1 MTTITD
7 PLVRDPGTA
16 ARGRWLMLIV
26 LLAGQFMALLDV
38 TIVNVAMPTIGRT
51 LHASGAELQLVV
63 AGYTVSYA
71 MMLITGA
78 RLGDLYG
85 RRRVFLAGVAVF
97 TLASLTCG
105 IAPGIGVLIGA
116 RFVQGAGA
124 AAMMPQIMSVIQ
136 VRFDGAARA
145 RALSAYTAVLSSGFV
160 AGQVV
165 GGVLVTANLFG
176 QTWRPVFLVNVP
188 IGLAVLALVPRVVP
202 RDEAGHAWAG
212 KQHRRQLDLA
222 GLAIAVPAV
231 FLVVLPLML
240 GHQEN
245 WPGWVFACIALGLV
259 LAAVF
264 VSVERRIADRGG
276 DPLLNLAVLRA
287 PGLVPGLAAMAVL
300 MITYGGF
307 LFSFALHLQGGL
319 GDSALRAGLT
329 FAPCALVFGACG
341 YFWRRLP
348 AAWHHLLAPLGCLVA
363 VGGYLAVASVL
374 RSGGSGGVP
383 LQAGLIVTGAAL
395 ALGFSPLVT
404 HALVRVPLRHAA
416 DASGLLTTT
425 IQLGQAVGVAT
436 FGSLFLTLD
445 TGRGATTAA
454 ISGHALAITMSWLAA
469 AMLLAVAAGIPL
481 ARTLTAA
488 RRSAAEGRLAPP
500 AVPERAVGTHRDDIE
515 PVGGPGGGGRG
526 GEDPAQR
533 LPAAPPRSV
542 TVPVV
547 TIGSPTHF
555 IRPFQRP
562 PRAATVE
569 TMCSSRGKAFP
580 WPAIRRAGG

>member
-1 MTTITD
+1 MTTLTD
-7 PLVRDPGTA
+7 PLVRDTA
-16 ARGRWLMLIV
+16 AGARGRWLMLIV

-38 TIVNVAMPTIGRT
+38 TIVNVAMPTIGRS

-71 MMLITGA
+71 MLLITGA
-78 RLGDLYG
+78 RMGDLYG
-85 RRRVFLAGVAVF
+85 RRRMFLIGVAIF

-105 IAPGIGVLIGA
+105 LAPNAGLLIAA

-124 AAMMPQIMSVIQ
+124 AAMMPQVMSAIQ
-136 VRFDGAARA
+136 VRFEGAARA

-160 AGQVV
+160 AGQVI

-176 QTWRPVFLVNVP
+176 EAWRPVFLVNVP

-202 RDEAGHAWAG
+202 PDTAGPGA
-212 KQHRRQLDLA
+212 RRQLDLA

-245 WPGWVFACIALGLV
+245 WPWWTFACIALGLV
-259 LAAVF
+259 LAVAF
-264 VSVERRIADRGG
+264 VLVERRIADRGG

-287 PGLVPGLAAMAVL
+287 PGLVPGLAAVAVL

-307 LFSFALHLQGGL
+307 LFSFALHLQAGL

-348 AAWHHLLAPLGCLVA
+348 AASHHLLAPLGCLVA
-363 VGGYLAVASVL
+363 VGGYLAVAAAL
-374 RSGGSGGVP
+374 RSGGQGGIA
-383 LQAGLIVTGAAL
+383 LQVSLVITGAAL

-404 HALVRVPLRHAA
+404 HALVRVPVQQAA

-445 TGRGATTAA
+445 ADRGAPVSAV
-454 ISGHALAITMSWLAA
+454 SGHALAVTFGWLAA
-469 AMLLAVAAGIPL
+469 AMVLGVAAGVPM
-481 ARTLTAA
+481 ARTVAAA
-488 RRSAAEGRLAPP
+488 RAQAA
-500 AVPERAVGTHRDDIE
+500 
-515 PVGGPGGGGRG
+515 
-526 GEDPAQR
+526 
-533 LPAAPPRSV
+533 S
-542 TVPVV
+542 
-547 TIGSPTHF
+547 
-555 IRPFQRP
+555 
-562 PRAATVE
+562 
-569 TMCSSRGKAFP
+569 
-580 WPAIRRAGG
+580 

>member
-1 MTTITD
+1 MTTTTG
-7 PLVRDPGTA
+7 PLVRDPATA
-16 ARGRWLMLIV
+16 AQGRWLMLIV

-38 TIVNVAMPTIGRT
+38 TIVNVAMPTIGRS

-63 AGYTVSYA
+63 SSYTVSYA

-78 RLGDLYG
+78 RMGDLYG
-85 RRRVFLAGVAVF
+85 RRRMFLAGVAVF
-97 TLASLTCG
+97 TLASLACG

-116 RFVQGAGA
+116 RFVQGVGA

-160 AGQVV
+160 AGQVI
-165 GGVLVTANLFG
+165 GGLLVTANLFG

-188 IGLAVLALVPRVVP
+188 IGLAVLALVPRVMP
-202 RDEAGHAWAG
+202 RDAPGPR
-212 KQHRRQLDLA
+212 RRQLDLA

-245 WPGWVFACIALGLV
+245 WPWWVFACIAVGLV
-259 LAAVF
+259 LSAVF
-264 VSVERRIADRGG
+264 VGVERRIADRGG

-287 PGLVPGLAAMAVL
+287 PGLVPGLAAVAVL

-307 LFSFALHLQGGL
+307 LFSFALHLQAGL
-319 GDSALRAGLT
+319 DDSALRAGLT

-348 AAWHHLLAPLGCLVA
+348 ASWHHLLAPLGCLVA

-374 RSGGSGGVP
+374 RSGGPGGMP

-404 HALVRVPLRHAA
+404 HALVGVPLRHAA

-445 TGRGATTAA
+445 RGTATPAV
-454 ISGHALAITMSWLAA
+454 SGHALAVTMSWLAA
-469 AMLLAVAAGIPL
+469 AMLLGVVAGIPL
-481 ARTLTAA
+481 ARTVAAA
-488 RRSAAEGRLAPP
+488 RRSAAAEG
-500 AVPERAVGTHRDDIE
+500 
-515 PVGGPGGGGRG
+515 
-526 GEDPAQR
+526 
-533 LPAAPPRSV
+533 
-542 TVPVV
+542 
-547 TIGSPTHF
+547 
-555 IRPFQRP
+555 
-562 PRAATVE
+562 
-569 TMCSSRGKAFP
+569 
-580 WPAIRRAGG
+580 

>member
-7 PLVRDPGTA
+7 PRLRDPATA

-85 RRRVFLAGVAVF
+85 RRRVFLAGIAVF

-202 RDEAGHAWAG
+202 ADAPGRG
-212 KQHRRQLDLA
+212 RQLDLA

-240 GHQEN
+240 GHQQS
-245 WPGWVFACIALGLV
+245 WPAWVFACIACGLA
-259 LAAVF
+259 LAAV
-264 VSVERRIADRGG
+264 
-276 DPLLNLAVLRA
+276 
-287 PGLVPGLAAMAVL
+287 AVL
-300 MITYGGF
+300 MTTYGGF
-307 LFSFALHLQGGL
+307 LFSFALHLQAGL

-329 FAPCALVFGACG
+329 FAPCAVLFGLCG
-341 YFWRRLP
+341 FFWRRLP
-348 AAWHHLLAPLGCLVA
+348 ARSHHLLPPAGCLVA
-363 VGGYLAVASVL
+363 VAGYAVVAVAVH
-374 RSGGSGGVP
+374 SGTDG
-383 LQAGLIVTGAAL
+383 
-395 ALGFSPLVT
+395 
-404 HALVRVPLRHAA
+404 
-416 DASGLLTTT
+416 
-425 IQLGQAVGVAT
+425 
-436 FGSLFLTLD
+436 
-445 TGRGATTAA
+445 
-454 ISGHALAITMSWLAA
+454 
-469 AMLLAVAAGIPL
+469 
-481 ARTLTAA
+481 
-488 RRSAAEGRLAPP
+488 
-500 AVPERAVGTHRDDIE
+500 
-515 PVGGPGGGGRG
+515 
-526 GEDPAQR
+526 
-533 LPAAPPRSV
+533 
-542 TVPVV
+542 
-547 TIGSPTHF
+547 
-555 IRPFQRP
+555 
-562 PRAATVE
+562 
-569 TMCSSRGKAFP
+569 
-580 WPAIRRAGG
+580 

>member
-1 MTTITD
+1 MTTTID
-7 PLVRDPGTA
+7 PLVRDPATA

-38 TIVNVAMPTIGRT
+38 TIVNVAMPTIGRS

-78 RLGDLYG
+78 RMGDLYG
-85 RRRVFLAGVAVF
+85 RRRMFLAGVVLF
-97 TLASLTCG
+97 TTASLICG
-105 IAPGIGVLIGA
+105 IAPGIGVLIAA

-136 VRFDGAARA
+136 VRFEGAARA

-160 AGQVV
+160 AGQVI

-176 QTWRPVFLVNVP
+176 EAWRPVFLVNVP
-188 IGLAVLALVPRVVP
+188 IGLAVLALVPRAVP
-202 RDEAGHAWAG
+202 RDVPGRG
-212 KQHRRQLDLA
+212 SSGRRLDLA
-222 GLAIAVPAV
+222 GLAVAVPAV

-245 WPGWVFACIALGLV
+245 WPSWVFACLALGLV
-259 LAAVF
+259 LAVVF
-264 VSVERRIADRGG
+264 VGVERRIADRGG

-287 PGLVPGLAAMAVL
+287 PGLVPGLAAVAVL

-307 LFSFALHLQGGL
+307 LFSFALHLQAGL

-374 RSGGSGGVP
+374 RSGGPGGVP
-383 LQAGLIVTGAAL
+383 LQVGLIVTGAAL

-425 IQLGQAVGVAT
+425 IQLGQAIGVAT
-436 FGSLFLTLD
+436 FGSLFLTLAD
-445 TGRGATTAA
+445 GRGGDVPAV
-454 ISGHALAITMSWLAA
+454 SGHALAVTMSWLAA
-469 AMLLAVAAGIPL
+469 AMLLGVVAGIPL
-481 ARTLTAA
+481 ARTVAAA
-488 RRSAAEGRLAPP
+488 RSA
-500 AVPERAVGTHRDDIE
+500 D
-515 PVGGPGGGGRG
+515 GGR
-526 GEDPAQR
+526 
-533 LPAAPPRSV
+533 
-542 TVPVV
+542 
-547 TIGSPTHF
+547 
-555 IRPFQRP
+555 
-562 PRAATVE
+562 
-569 TMCSSRGKAFP
+569 
-580 WPAIRRAGG
+580 

>member
-1 MTTITD
+1 MTITTD
-7 PLVRDPGTA
+7 PLVRDPAAA

-38 TIVNVAMPTIGRT
+38 TIVNVAMPTIGRS
-51 LHASGAELQLVV
+51 LHATGAELQLVV

-78 RLGDLYG
+78 RLGELYG
-85 RRRVFLAGVAVF
+85 RRRVFMAGVAVF

-105 IAPGIGVLIGA
+105 IAPGVGVLIGA

-136 VRFDGAARA
+136 LRFDGAARA

-160 AGQVV
+160 AGQVI

-188 IGLAVLALVPRVVP
+188 IGLAVLALVPRVVAP
-202 RDEAGHAWAG
+202 DEPGPLPG
-212 KQHRRQLDLA
+212 RHRRRLDLA

-240 GHQEN
+240 GRQED
-245 WPGWVFACIALGLV
+245 WPSWVFACIALGLV
-259 LAAVF
+259 LAAAF
-264 VSVERRIADRGG
+264 VGVERRIADRGG

-287 PGLVPGLAAMAVL
+287 PGLVPGLAAVAVL

-307 LFSFALHLQGGL
+307 LFSFALHLQAGL
-319 GDSALRAGLT
+319 GEDALRAGLT

-341 YFWRRLP
+341 FFWRRLP
-348 AAWHHLLAPLGCLVA
+348 ERVHHLLAPAGCLVA
-363 VGGYLAVASVL
+363 VGGYLAVAAAL
-374 RSGGSGGVP
+374 HSGRGGAAQQTA
-383 LQAGLIVTGAAL
+383 LQAALVVTGAAL

-404 HALVRVPLRHAA
+404 HSLVRVPLQHAA

-425 IQLGQAVGVAT
+425 IQLGQAIGVAT

-445 TGRGATTAA
+445 AGRSGPAA
-454 ISGHALAITMSWLAA
+454 SGHAVAVTLGWLAA
-469 AMLLAVAAGIPL
+469 VMVFAVVAGVPL
-481 ARTLTAA
+481 ARTVAAA
-488 RRSAAEGRLAPP
+488 RRPL
-500 AVPERAVGTHRDDIE
+500 
-515 PVGGPGGGGRG
+515 GGR
-526 GEDPAQR
+526 
-533 LPAAPPRSV
+533 
-542 TVPVV
+542 
-547 TIGSPTHF
+547 
-555 IRPFQRP
+555 
-562 PRAATVE
+562 
-569 TMCSSRGKAFP
+569 
-580 WPAIRRAGG
+580 

>member
-1 MTTITD
+1 MTTTTD
-7 PLVRDPGTA
+7 PLVRDPATA

-38 TIVNVAMPTIGRT
+38 TIVNVAMPTIGRS
-51 LHASGAELQLVV
+51 LHASGAELQLIV

-78 RLGDLYG
+78 RMGDLYG
-85 RRRVFLAGVAVF
+85 RRRMFLAGVALF
-97 TLASLTCG
+97 TTASLICG
-105 IAPGIGVLIGA
+105 IAPGVGVLIAA

-160 AGQVV
+160 AGQVI

-176 QTWRPVFLVNVP
+176 EAWRPVFLVNVP
-188 IGLAVLALVPRVVP
+188 IGLALLALVPRVVP
-202 RDEAGHAWAG
+202 RDERGRG
-212 KQHRRQLDLA
+212 SSGRRLDLA

-245 WPGWVFACIALGLV
+245 WPSWVFACIAAGLA
-259 LAAVF
+259 LSAVF
-264 VSVERRIADRGG
+264 VALERRIADRGG

-287 PGLVPGLAAMAVL
+287 PGLVPGLAAVAVL

-307 LFSFALHLQGGL
+307 LFSFALHLQAGL

-329 FAPCALVFGACG
+329 FAPCALVFGVCG

-348 AAWHHLLAPLGCLVA
+348 AAWHPLLAPLGCLVA

-374 RSGGSGGVP
+374 RSGGPGGVP

-436 FGSLFLTLD
+436 FGSLFLTLEA
-445 TGRGATTAA
+445 GRAGSVPGV
-454 ISGHALAITMSWLAA
+454 SGHALAVTMSWLAA

-481 ARTLTAA
+481 ARTVAA
-488 RRSAAEGRLAPP
+488 AQSEGS
-500 AVPERAVGTHRDDIE
+500 
-515 PVGGPGGGGRG
+515 GR
-526 GEDPAQR
+526 
-533 LPAAPPRSV
+533 
-542 TVPVV
+542 
-547 TIGSPTHF
+547 
-555 IRPFQRP
+555 
-562 PRAATVE
+562 
-569 TMCSSRGKAFP
+569 
-580 WPAIRRAGG
+580 

>member
-7 PLVRDPGTA
+7 PVLRDPATA

-85 RRRVFLAGVAVF
+85 RRRMFLTGVAVF
-97 TLASLTCG
+97 TMASLACG

-160 AGQVV
+160 AGQVL

-188 IGLAVLALVPRVVP
+188 IGLVVLALVPRVVP
-202 RDEAGHAWAG
+202 ADEAVAPG
-212 KQHRRQLDLA
+212 QRRRQLDLA

-264 VSVERRIADRGG
+264 VGVERRIADRGG

-287 PGLVPGLAAMAVL
+287 PGLVPGLAAVAML

-374 RSGGSGGVP
+374 RSGGSGGAW
-383 LQAGLIVTGAAL
+383 LQAGLIITGAAL

-445 TGRGATTAA
+445 SGHSAA
-454 ISGHALAITMSWLAA
+454 VSGHALATTMSWLAG
-469 AMLLAVAAGIPL
+469 AMLLAVVAGIPL
-481 ARTLTAA
+481 ARTVAAA
-488 RRSAAEGRLAPP
+488 RR
-500 AVPERAVGTHRDDIE
+500 AVA
-515 PVGGPGGGGRG
+515 
-526 GEDPAQR
+526 
-533 LPAAPPRSV
+533 
-542 TVPVV
+542 
-547 TIGSPTHF
+547 
-555 IRPFQRP
+555 
-562 PRAATVE
+562 
-569 TMCSSRGKAFP
+569 
-580 WPAIRRAGG
+580 AGG

>member
-1 MTTITD
+1 MNTIAD
-7 PLVRDPGTA
+7 PLVRDTATA

-38 TIVNVAMPTIGRT
+38 TIVNVAMPTIGRS
-51 LHASGAELQLVV
+51 LHATGAELQLVV

-78 RLGDLYG
+78 RMGDLYG
-85 RRRVFLAGVAVF
+85 RRRMFMAGMAVF

-105 IAPGIGVLIGA
+105 IAPGIGLLIAA

-136 VRFDGAARA
+136 VRFGGAARA

-160 AGQVV
+160 AGQVI

-188 IGLAVLALVPRVVP
+188 IGLALLALVSRVVP
-202 RDEAGHAWAG
+202 ADEPRLGG
-212 KQHRRQLDLA
+212 RSRQLDLA

-245 WPGWVFACIALGLV
+245 WPSWVFACIGLGLL
-259 LAAVF
+259 LAVAF
-264 VSVERRIADRGG
+264 VVVEQRIADRGG

-287 PGLVPGLAAMAVL
+287 PGLVPGLAAVAVL

-307 LFSFALHLQGGL
+307 LFSFALHLQAGL

-329 FAPCALVFGACG
+329 FAPCALVFGVCG

-348 AAWHHLLAPLGCLVA
+348 GSWHHLLAPLGCLVA
-363 VGGYLAVASVL
+363 VGAYLAVAAVL
-374 RSGGSGGVP
+374 RSGGQGGIA
-383 LQAGLIVTGAAL
+383 LQVALVITGAAL

-404 HALVRVPLRHAA
+404 HALVKVPLHQAA

-445 TGRGATTAA
+445 ADRGGAGAA
-454 ISGHALAITMSWLAA
+454 VSGHALAVTFVWLAA
-469 AMLLAVAAGIPL
+469 GMVFAVAAGVPL
-481 ARTLTAA
+481 AGTVAAA
-488 RRSAAEGRLAPP
+488 RR
-500 AVPERAVGTHRDDIE
+500 
-515 PVGGPGGGGRG
+515 
-526 GEDPAQR
+526 
-533 LPAAPPRSV
+533 
-542 TVPVV
+542 
-547 TIGSPTHF
+547 
-555 IRPFQRP
+555 
-562 PRAATVE
+562 
-569 TMCSSRGKAFP
+569 
-580 WPAIRRAGG
+580 

>member
-1 MTTITD
+1 MTTTTD
-7 PLVRDPGTA
+7 RVLRDPATA

-51 LHASGAELQLVV
+51 LRASGAELQLVV

-85 RRRVFLAGVAVF
+85 RRRMFLTGVAVF
-97 TLASLTCG
+97 TVASLACG
-105 IAPGIGVLIGA
+105 IAPGVGVLIGA

-160 AGQVV
+160 AGQVL

-202 RDEAGHAWAG
+202 ADEVVAPG
-212 KQHRRQLDLA
+212 QRRRQLDLA
-222 GLAIAVPAV
+222 GLAIAMPAV
-231 FLVVLPLML
+231 FGVVLPLML

-264 VSVERRIADRGG
+264 VGVERRIADRGG

-287 PGLVPGLAAMAVL
+287 PGLVPGLAAVAVL

-374 RSGGSGGVP
+374 RSGGPGGAW
-383 LQAGLIVTGAAL
+383 LQAGLIITGAAL

-445 TGRGATTAA
+445 SGHSAA
-454 ISGHALAITMSWLAA
+454 VSGHALATTMSWLAGT
-469 AMLLAVAAGIPL
+469 MLLAVVAGVPL
-481 ARTLTAA
+481 ARTVAAA
-488 RRSAAEGRLAPP
+488 RRAVAAG
-500 AVPERAVGTHRDDIE
+500 D
-515 PVGGPGGGGRG
+515 
-526 GEDPAQR
+526 
-533 LPAAPPRSV
+533 
-542 TVPVV
+542 
-547 TIGSPTHF
+547 
-555 IRPFQRP
+555 
-562 PRAATVE
+562 
-569 TMCSSRGKAFP
+569 
-580 WPAIRRAGG
+580 

>member
-1 MTTITD
+1 MTTTTD
-7 PLVRDPGTA
+7 PLIRDPAQGTEA
-16 ARGRWLMLIV
+16 RWLMLIV

-38 TIVNVAMPTIGRT
+38 TIVNVAMPTIGRS

-78 RLGDLYG
+78 RMGDLYG
-85 RRRVFLAGVAVF
+85 RRRMFLAGVGIF
-97 TLASLTCG
+97 TLASLVCG
-105 IAPGIGVLIGA
+105 IAPGIEVLIAA

-160 AGQVV
+160 AGQVI

-176 QTWRPVFLVNVP
+176 QSWRPVFLVNVP
-188 IGLAVLALVPRVVP
+188 IGLAVLALVPLVVP
-202 RDEAGHAWAG
+202 RDVPARG
-212 KQHRRQLDLA
+212 RRLDLA
-222 GLAIAVPAV
+222 GLAVAVPAV

-240 GHQEN
+240 GHQED
-245 WPGWVFACIALGLV
+245 WPGWVFTCIGLGLV
-259 LAAVF
+259 LAVVF
-264 VSVERRIADRGG
+264 VLVEQRIADRGG
-276 DPLLNLAVLRA
+276 DPLLNLAVLRS
-287 PGLVPGLAAMAVL
+287 PGLAPGLAAVAVL

-307 LFSFALHLQGGL
+307 LFSFALHLQAGL

-329 FAPCALVFGACG
+329 FAPCALVFGVCG

-348 AAWHHLLAPLGCLVA
+348 SSWHHLLAPVGCLVA

-374 RSGGSGGVP
+374 RSGGTGGVP
-383 LQAGLIVTGAAL
+383 LQVAMVVTGVAL

-404 HALVRVPLRHAA
+404 HALVRVPMRQAA

-445 TGRGATTAA
+445 TGRGAATSAA
-454 ISGHALAITMSWLAA
+454 SGHALASTMSWLAA
-469 AMLLAVAAGIPL
+469 AMLLAVVAGIAL
-481 ARTLTAA
+481 ARI
-488 RRSAAEGRLAPP
+488 
-500 AVPERAVGTHRDDIE
+500 V
-515 PVGGPGGGGRG
+515 
-526 GEDPAQR
+526 
-533 LPAAPPRSV
+533 
-542 TVPVV
+542 
-547 TIGSPTHF
+547 
-555 IRPFQRP
+555 
-562 PRAATVE
+562 RAAQPV
-569 TMCSSRGKAFP
+569 
-580 WPAIRRAGG
+580 PARQR